1 MCQRVFG
8 IMQVLY
14 KPHHDTCRAAKSLK
28 RSMLFP
34 ACTTMTILVQN
45 DKIPTAIRKPVM
57 KSLVQASKPT
67 HTNMVR
73 RQTSGHSPRVLAMTL
88 HSPIDT
94 PPAHRHTRMRA
105 QVPEIRAFLAREGKQ
120 VSPLVIADVAPF
132 LFLIIHLLRGSRH
145 EKVDPSKCFNAENI
159 LQRRNL
165 RARALA
171 CVSKRECVFV

>member
-1 MCQRVFG
+1 
-8 IMQVLY
+8 
-14 KPHHDTCRAAKSLK
+14 
-28 RSMLFP
+28 
-34 ACTTMTILVQN
+34 MTILVQN

-165 RARALA
+165 RARAWMSKSA
-171 CVSKRECVFV
+171 CVYLYECDFKRERAHASMVTADLLGLF